1 MTKAESVLAAR
12 LMDEAARQFHKH
24 GCNDMDPEYFEG
36 LEREEVQELVEGYN
50 AWRREGCNGED
61 RDDANIAN
69 IGDDEWMAYLADR
82 LA

>member
-12 LMDEAARQFHKH
+12 LMDEAARQFHEH

-61 RDDANIAN
+61 WDDANIAN